1 MNDYLS
7 PDEISGASFETKR
20 RGGLDPDSVRSHLR
34 AAAKTVSALLDERDA
49 LLADLEG
56 AQASVADT
64 PATVAEP
71 VELDEEALTEQL
83 GQHAARV
90 LAEARAAAADR
101 IAEAEVEAD
110 EIRAAAE
117 ELHAQRSIDADAAAQ
132 RIRDDAERIRTTTE
146 IEAAEAAAAIVA
158 NAERDA
164 TDMRTESSNS
174 QVEAGEDASRIIR
187 EAEMTR
193 RQILE
198 DLARRRT
205 AARRQI
211 EQLRAGRER
220 LLASHETV
228 RRALDEISQEL
239 TISMSEARAAA
250 ETAGHTVSDTTI
262 EELEAEIETAR
273 LSGLLDT
280 GPLPVVSPATPTNK
294 AATSKAIP
302 TSTPPRNADV
312 GSSKGPRSVEPVADL
327 DADAGDVDGETV
339 EDVDSSDVTDVSE
352 APSENSEKS
361 AAVTGLAPV
370 VSLEQAR
377 SDVETKGHPA
387 AGRAAS
393 SGRAKDAG
401 EDETSA
407 KSGESRTPTPIV
419 SVVST
424 DEDEDVD
431 VAALDKEELDAEEI
445 VDADESGSE
454 EVAESEEEE
463 LVDSDDVDDA
473 AETDDVGGSAETD
486 DVDGSAEIDA
496 SGDEDPAEIE
506 VTEEEAAKAAEL
518 DEEFGTGD
526 SVDDLFASLRGSS
539 ESAAPE
545 VEETAVEE
553 TAIEEV
559 AVEETAIEEVAVEE
573 TAVEEVAAVEEPADA
588 VGIDRSEI
596 ARRMKRVLADE
607 QSRVMSTLKGRED
620 VPSLEEILDSVDAHI
635 ESYWNA
641 IESQLAGLG
650 DGIEP
655 IQGFVDQI
663 RRKVSDALSAED
675 DTNAIVDS
683 MRSMYR
689 EFKTSGVEACV
700 SRIENDVAPA
710 TG

>member
-545 VEETAVEE
+545 VGET
-553 TAIEEV
+553 

>member
-445 VDADESGSE
+445 VDADE
-454 EVAESEEEE
+454 VR
-463 LVDSDDVDDA
+463 
-473 AETDDVGGSAETD
+473 GGRR
-486 DVDGSAEIDA
+486 VRRR
-496 SGDEDPAEIE
+496 
-506 VTEEEAAKAAEL
+506 
-518 DEEFGTGD
+518 GT
-526 SVDDLFASLRGSS
+526 
-539 ESAAPE
+539 
-545 VEETAVEE
+545 
-553 TAIEEV
+553 
-559 AVEETAIEEVAVEE
+559 
-573 TAVEEVAAVEEPADA
+573 
-588 VGIDRSEI
+588 
-596 ARRMKRVLADE
+596 RRQR
-607 QSRVMSTLKGRED
+607 
-620 VPSLEEILDSVDAHI
+620 
-635 ESYWNA
+635 
-641 IESQLAGLG
+641 
-650 DGIEP
+650 
-655 IQGFVDQI
+655 
-663 RRKVSDALSAED
+663 
-675 DTNAIVDS
+675 
-683 MRSMYR
+683 
-689 EFKTSGVEACV
+689 
-700 SRIENDVAPA
+700 
-710 TG
+710 

>member
-454 EVAESEEEE
+454 EVAESEEEG
-463 LVDSDDVDDA
+463 LVDSDDVDD
-473 AETDDVGGSAETD
+473 SAETD
-486 DVDGSAEIDA
+486 DVDGSAETDDVGDSAEIDA

-506 VTEEEAAKAAEL
+506 VAEEEAAKAAEL

-545 VEETAVEE
+545 VEET
-553 TAIEEV
+553 

>member
-473 AETDDVGGSAETD
+473 AETDDV
-486 DVDGSAEIDA
+486 DGSAEIDA

-506 VTEEEAAKAAEL
+506 VAEEEAAKAAEL

-545 VEETAVEE
+545 VEET
-553 TAIEEV
+553 

>member
-1 MNDYLS
+1 MNEYLS
-7 PDEISGASFETKR
+7 PDEIAGASFETKR

-56 AQASVADT
+56 AQTSFEDEPAVA
-64 PATVAEP
+64 AEP

-101 IAEAEVEAD
+101 IAEAEAEAD

-132 RIRDDAERIRTTTE
+132 RIRDDAEQVRSTKE
-146 IEAAEAAAAIVA
+146 SEAVAAAAEIVA

-164 TDMRTESSNS
+164 SEMRSESSNS

-280 GPLPVVSPATPTNK
+280 GPLPVVNPTTAQSK

-302 TSTPPRNADV
+302 TSTPPSNPRNGEEDSSTKPRADEA
-312 GSSKGPRSVEPVADL
+312 VEDLDVDDENRGDAAPEVAD
-327 DADAGDVDGETV
+327 E
-339 EDVDSSDVTDVSE
+339 SE
-352 APSENSEKS
+352 ALDTQASEP
-361 AAVTGLAPV
+361 AVGDGLAPV
-370 VSLEQAR
+370 VSLQKAR

-387 AGRAAS
+387 AGRAAA
-393 SGRAKDAG
+393 SGRGTKSDGEAGDDEIPAK
-401 EDETSA
+401 SA
-407 KSGESRTPTPIV
+407 SGSGESRTPTPIV
-419 SVVST
+419 SVVAT
-424 DEDEDVD
+424 DETEDVD
-431 VAALDKEELDAEEI
+431 SDETD
-445 VDADESGSE
+445 DADV
-454 EVAESEEEE
+454 VAESEGVA
-463 LVDSDDVDDA
+463 LSDTDAADDA
-473 AETDDVGGSAETD
+473 DTDETDDADETD
-486 DVDGSAEIDA
+486 
-496 SGDEDPAEIE
+496 EIE
-506 VTEEEAAKAAEL
+506 DSREVEEALGA
-518 DEEFGTGD
+518 GD
-526 SVDDLFASLRGSS
+526 SVDDLFASLRGST
-539 ESAAPE
+539 EDIAAAEDTAAEDTAPE
-545 VEETAVEE
+545 DTAAEDTEEAEE
-553 TAIEEV
+553 ELP
-559 AVEETAIEEVAVEE
+559 
-573 TAVEEVAAVEEPADA
+573 EPAADLA
-588 VGIDRSEI
+588 SIDRGDV

-607 QSRVMSTLKGRED
+607 QSRVMSTLKGSED
-620 VPSLEEILDSVDAHI
+620 VPALEDILDSLEAHVG
-635 ESYWNA
+635 SYWNA
-641 IESQLAGLG
+641 IESQVGGTTDAK
-650 DGIEP
+650 EP
-655 IQGFVDQI
+655 IQGFVEQI
-663 RRKVSDALSAED
+663 RRKIADALSAED
-675 DTNAIVDS
+675 DAEAIVES

-689 EFKTSGVEACV
+689 EFKTSGVETCV
-700 SRIENDVAPA
+700 SRIDNDVSSAA
-710 TG
+710 G

>member
-463 LVDSDDVDDA
+463 LVDSDDVDDS
-473 AETDDVGGSAETD
+473 AETDDVGDSAEAD
-486 DVDGSAEIDA
+486 DVGDSAEIDA

-545 VEETAVEE
+545 
-553 TAIEEV
+553 
-559 AVEETAIEEVAVEE
+559 VEE